1 MKKSFLLV
9 LLGATMCCTAM
20 ADKKPSKKPA
30 ATTTKSQSA
39 FTSGQEGLFGVLRRD
54 ADYFFDIPDSLLSR
68 RFLATVRF
76 TSTPA
81 GTGKYGGESVNQQTV
96 YWEPAPGNVMLLRS
110 DLMVNMGNPI
120 DAIDRAVKTSNNNP
134 IIGTFKIEGH
144 RNGHYLVKVTSFF
157 NEDNPALGV
166 GRDIKN
172 KFGLQGYMPQASYIE
187 SIKTFPL
194 NTEIRTVK
202 TWMTSTTST
211 IAGSNT
217 GRVTLG
223 LNVSFVLLPKNPMI
237 PRLFDPRV
245 GYFTDT
251 YYVLPTTNNARKRCA
266 SSPVGAWN
274 RRTAPTWRR

>member
-110 DLMVNMGNPI
+110 DLMVNMGNSM
-120 DAIDRAVKTSNNNP
+120 DAIDRAVKTSNNSP

-144 RNGHYLVKVTSFF
+144 RNGHYLVKSRHSSMKITLPWVSVGTSK
-157 NEDNPALGV
+157 
-166 GRDIKN
+166 KN
-172 KFGLQGYMPQASYIE
+172 LACKDTCRKHHTLKASRH
-187 SIKTFPL
+187 FP
-194 NTEIRTVK
+194 
-202 TWMTSTTST
+202 
-211 IAGSNT
+211 
-217 GRVTLG
+217 
-223 LNVSFVLLPKNPMI
+223 
-237 PRLFDPRV
+237 
-245 GYFTDT
+245 
-251 YYVLPTTNNARKRCA
+251 
-266 SSPVGAWN
+266 
-274 RRTAPTWRR
+274 

>member
-110 DLMVNMGNPI
+110 DLMVNMGNSM
-120 DAIDRAVKTSNNNP
+120 DAIDRAVKTSRL
-134 IIGTFKIEGH
+134 K
-144 RNGHYLVKVTSFF
+144 
-157 NEDNPALGV
+157 D
-166 GRDIKN
+166 
-172 KFGLQGYMPQASYIE
+172 
-187 SIKTFPL
+187 
-194 NTEIRTVK
+194 TE
-202 TWMTSTTST
+202 
-211 IAGSNT
+211 
-217 GRVTLG
+217 
-223 LNVSFVLLPKNPMI
+223 
-237 PRLFDPRV
+237 
-245 GYFTDT
+245 TDT
-251 YYVLPTTNNARKRCA
+251 IWSKSRHSSMKTTLPWVSVGTSKKNLACKDTCRKHHTLKA
-266 SSPVGAWN
+266 SRHSP
-274 RRTAPTWRR
+274 